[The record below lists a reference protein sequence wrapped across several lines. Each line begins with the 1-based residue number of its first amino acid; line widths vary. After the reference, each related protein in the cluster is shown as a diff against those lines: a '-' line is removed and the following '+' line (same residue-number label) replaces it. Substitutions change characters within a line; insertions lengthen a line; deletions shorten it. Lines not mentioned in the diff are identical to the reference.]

1 MKKFLFVLTVLAALL
16 LCGSVALAAGHPCD
30 MCGGSTTLEGVGAW
44 CHWYC
49 EKCDYTTSRNHDPNS
64 YYSGLEPDS
73 CSGYC
78 RWCGSAANYSSHT
91 FTTWVYDGNA
101 TCTADGTE
109 TAKCDN
115 VQCWATNTRTSPGT
129 ALGHDYSTQVVPP
142 TCQEE
147 GYTIY
152 TCTRCGDTYNDDI
165 TSATGHNYANWV
177 YNGDGTHTANC
188 ANKGCYHHRTADCT
202 SVTTV
207 VGGKKLTLCPV
218 CGNVTFDGGNVDM
231 DASDNVSGEMADG
244 SRLPGKLM
252 VLVDPAPIDVPIQTE
267 AFYMFITAFQRN
279 GVLIECPGKVE
290 VTVDLNEHP
299 FQMESSA
306 FSDMLPAEMNA
317 RAFKI
322 VRVEYQMIEEKLTE
336 VWYEMPFTLE
346 KGVLTFET
354 DKMGTFLMVLK
365 ITNPPVAK

>member
-1 MKKFLFVLTVLAALL
+1 
-16 LCGSVALAAGHPCD
+16 
-30 MCGGSTTLEGVGAW
+30 
-44 CHWYC
+44 
-49 EKCDYTTSRNHDPNS
+49 
-64 YYSGLEPDS
+64 
-73 CSGYC
+73 
-78 RWCGSAANYSSHT
+78 
-91 FTTWVYDGNA
+91 
-101 TCTADGTE
+101 
-109 TAKCDN
+109 
-115 VQCWATNTRTSPGT
+115 
-129 ALGHDYSTQVVPP
+129 
-142 TCQEE
+142 
-147 GYTIY
+147 
-152 TCTRCGDTYNDDI
+152 
-165 TSATGHNYANWV
+165 
-177 YNGDGTHTANC
+177 
-188 ANKGCYHHRTADCT
+188 
-202 SVTTV
+202 
-207 VGGKKLTLCPV
+207 
-218 CGNVTFDGGNVDM
+218 
-231 DASDNVSGEMADG
+231 
-244 SRLPGKLM
+244 M

-322 VRVEYQMIEEKLTE
+322 VRVEYKMIEEKLTE